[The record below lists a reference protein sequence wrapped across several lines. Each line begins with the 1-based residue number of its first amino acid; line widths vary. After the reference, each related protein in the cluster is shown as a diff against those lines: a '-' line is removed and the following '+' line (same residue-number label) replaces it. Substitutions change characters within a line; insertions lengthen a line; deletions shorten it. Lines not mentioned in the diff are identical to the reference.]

1 MAEENQRNLEKL
13 QMLNKIFWKLLL
25 ALPYE
30 NRLSSDSVLQ
40 AKKKK
45 KKDDPLE
52 KLESGSFPPIDSIL
66 K

>member
-1 MAEENQRNLEKL
+1 MKTD
-13 QMLNKIFWKLLL
+13 W
-25 ALPYE
+25 ALIQSYK
-30 NRLSSDSVLQ
+30 Q
-40 AKKKK
+40 KKK